1 MGGGRRWPH
10 CGLGGPRAGDC
21 ALEEASFREE
31 AVRSRGFFPLAGGRR
46 LASGVEDLDF
56 PSRVRL
62 RELGGLEDGFGS
74 PSWASGEGG
83 GGASPLLGW
92 SSLVL
97 SEAFLAS
104 ALLLPRSAERR
115 LSLCRRAL
123 LKNDMPF
130 SSAFPPRCCS
140 LVEALGERRLVTEE
154 LLLELRMSLLSARPA
169 SPFLARGERAAGP
182 PRRASTVGLV
192 CIESLLKLRSPSFL
206 RPPAELFSAL
216 LEPFLAVGEGEGE
229 DWGVER
235 AHALCCGVAS
245 VS

>member
-1 MGGGRRWPH
+1 M
-10 CGLGGPRAGDC
+10 
-21 ALEEASFREE
+21 
-31 AVRSRGFFPLAGGRR
+31 
-46 LASGVEDLDF
+46 DF

-74 PSWASGEGG
+74 PSWASSGGG
-83 GGASPLLGW
+83 GGASPLLVC
-92 SSLVL
+92 SSLLL

-104 ALLLPRSAERR
+104 ALLRPRSAERR

-123 LKNDMPF
+123 LKNDTF

-169 SPFLARGERAAGP
+169 SPPLARGERAAGP

-216 LEPFLAVGEGEGE
+216 PEPFLAVGEGESE

-235 AHALCCGVAS
+235 THALCCGVAS
-245 VS
+245 AG